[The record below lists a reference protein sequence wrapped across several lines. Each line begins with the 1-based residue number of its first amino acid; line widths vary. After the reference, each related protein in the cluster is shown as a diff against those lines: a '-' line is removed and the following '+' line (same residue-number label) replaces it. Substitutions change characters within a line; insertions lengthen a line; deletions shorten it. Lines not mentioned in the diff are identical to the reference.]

1 MMDYGDYS
9 IYFWLFP
16 AAFQIIIPLIIFCL
30 WSVMKLPV
38 ALLGL
43 LEKRT
48 HIAVST

>member
-38 ALLGL
+38 AVLGL

-48 HIAVST
+48 QIAIST